1 MERLGKKVIQEVP
14 MVESQAANLIKRKV
28 NLPAAVFSRSPARE
42 AESSKFIMQTS
53 RWRRTSRT
61 SAGP

>member
-42 AESSKFIMQTS
+42 AESNEVVTQTN
-53 RWRRTSRT
+53 R
-61 SAGP
+61 